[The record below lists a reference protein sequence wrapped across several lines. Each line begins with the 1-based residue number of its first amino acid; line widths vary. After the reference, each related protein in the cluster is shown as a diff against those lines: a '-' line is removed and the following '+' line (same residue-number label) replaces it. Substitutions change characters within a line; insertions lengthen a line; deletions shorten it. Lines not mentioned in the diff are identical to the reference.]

1 MSAWA
6 WAWVLG
12 LAVLAAL
19 VTVVV
24 GTWWL
29 LRKVMAL
36 LDELGRLGGRVEEA
50 VRLVDGLG
58 SAPPS
63 SPSTRGSLNGDHRP
77 TPASP
82 PGEPRGRQL

>member
-12 LAVLAAL
+12 LAVLATL

-36 LDELGRLGGRVEEA
+36 FDELGRLSGRLDEA
-50 VRLVDGLG
+50 ARLLDGLG
-58 SAPPS
+58 PAPGS
-63 SPSTRGSLNGDHRP
+63 SSHSRGSLSGDHRP
-77 TPASP
+77 SQAPP
-82 PGEPRGRQL
+82 PGEPSGRQL